1 MPLTSHLEEL
11 RKRLIRSLIAIG
23 IVFAACY
30 NFKEKLFE
38 ILTYPLV
45 NALPENSYMIYT
57 GLPEAFF
64 NYLKISFFA
73 SIVLASPFILFQI
86 WKFISPGI
94 PLGEETRCT
103 FRDLFERPLCG
114 GPFRVFLRARQE
126 FPTSCCWALC

>member
-1 MPLTSHLEEL
+1 MKDTHQEKMPLTSHLEEL

-73 SIVLASPFILFQI
+73 SIVVEAPSSSFRYGNSFP
-86 WKFISPGI
+86 PGY
-94 PLGEETRCT
+94 T
-103 FRDLFERPLCG
+103 
-114 GPFRVFLRARQE
+114 ARRRN
-126 FPTSCCWALC
+126 TLHLS